1 MEILDVVVL
10 TATRVIESLP
20 YFLIG
25 LVLLVAGKWVFDK
38 LKSDIQFDEELTT
51 KDNPAFGVF
60 LAAFLVAIGIAV
72 AGASYGVEVS
82 LLDDLIPVVSYG
94 VLAVVLLLLSIW
106 INDLLILRKFDIY
119 KEMITDRNL
128 GTGIAVAG
136 GTLATGLMLNGAL
149 TGESDSF
156 VMGLRDLVVYWA
168 IGQALL
174 VIGGFCFQ
182 AMTKYDV
189 HHEIGERDNV
199 AVGISFGGYLLA
211 LGILIRASMVGATS
225 NLMEEIP
232 VTIVVAV
239 AGLILLAMARV
250 IADWVFLPKSS
261 LTQEVAK
268 EKNAAAG
275 AIAAA
280 SFIVVAILLAA
291 ALGATIA
298 PSGPE
303 VLEAVTEALPV
314 AELSAQ

>member
-10 TATRVIESLP
+10 TATRVVESLP

-25 LVLLVAGKWVFDK
+25 LVLLVAGKFVFDK
-38 LKSDIQFDEELTT
+38 IKGDIQFDEELTT

-72 AGASYGVEVS
+72 AGASDGIELS
-82 LLDDLIPVVSYG
+82 LMDDLIPVVSYG
-94 VLAVVLLLLSIW
+94 ALAVVLLLLSIG
-106 INDLLILRKFDIY
+106 INNLLILRKFDIY
-119 KEMITDRNL
+119 KEMITDRNV
-128 GTGIAVAG
+128 GTAMAVAG

-156 VMGLRDLVVYWA
+156 AMGLRDVLVYWA

-199 AVGISFGGYLLA
+199 AVGVSFGGYLLA
-211 LGILIRASMVGATS
+211 LGILLRASMVGATS

-232 VTIVVAV
+232 VIVVVFAS
-239 AGLILLAMARV
+239 GLILLAMARV
-250 IADWVFLPKSS
+250 IADWVFLPKAP
-261 LTQEVAK
+261 LNREVAK

-280 SFIVVAILLAA
+280 SFIVVAILLSAV
-291 ALGATIA
+291 LGATI
-298 PSGPE
+298 PPE
-303 VLEAVTEALPV
+303 VPEAVAEVLPV